1 MFKKVKNIISKTDRF
16 LYKKFGSDKSTKFLE
31 NIKEAR
37 IIFSQLNEAGK
48 EDKVRF
54 VGGCVRKSI
63 SGENIEDIEDI
74 DLATILEPDEVKK
87 RLNGRDIKVIET
99 GISHG
104 TVTAIL
110 NNKKFEITT
119 LRKDVSTDG
128 RHADVEFTS
137 NWEEDASRRD
147 FTINAIYADIEGRIF
162 DPLNG
167 ISDLQNGIIKFIGS
181 PKERIQEDYLRILR
195 YFRFFIQYSKT
206 DHDQEII
213 RSIKQY
219 INGINKISNERIL
232 DELKKIITLK
242 NVYSLFFHDPSKEII
257 LNIFPQF
264 NYYERLKIISSLN
277 QKLKDKYDDHLI
289 LGILILDQTNN
300 YEYFCHKYKTS
311 NSIKNRF
318 KNISVNFESLK
329 SKKFYSETN
338 IKKLI
343 YLSNKDYVRD
353 LLLFSICINNK
364 IKILNIEKLIDYI
377 ANCKIPKFP
386 ISGSYLKKHGYETGQ
401 VLGKKLKSLEE
412 KWIENNF
419 IIEKKTVEESLD
431 KVSKN

>member
-1 MFKKVKNIISKTDRF
+1 MLKKIKNIVLKTDRL
-16 LYKKFGSDKSTKFLE
+16 LYKKFGSDKSTKPLE

-37 IIFSQLNEAGK
+37 IIFSQLNEIGK
-48 EDKVRF
+48 ESEVRF
-54 VGGCVRKSI
+54 VGGCVRKAI
-63 SGENIEDIEDI
+63 CGEDIDDI
-74 DLATILEPDEVKK
+74 DLATSLKPDEVKK
-87 RLNGRDIKVIET
+87 RLNKKDIKVIDT

-104 TVTAIL
+104 TITAIL
-110 NNKKFEITT
+110 NKKKFEITT

-128 RHADVEFTS
+128 RHANVEFTS
-137 NWEEDASRRD
+137 NWERDASRRD
-147 FTINAIYADIEGRIF
+147 FTINAIYTDIEGRIF

-195 YFRFFIQYSKT
+195 YFRFFIQYGKT
-206 DHDQEII
+206 DHEQDII

-219 INGINKISNERIL
+219 INGINKISNERIF
-232 DELKKIITLK
+232 DELKKIIALK
-242 NVYSLFFHDPSKEII
+242 NVYSLFSHDPSKEII

-264 NYYERLKIISSLN
+264 KYYERLKIINNLN
-277 QKLKDKYDDHLI
+277 KKLSNKYDNHLI
-289 LGILILDQTNN
+289 LSALILDQTNN

-318 KNISVNFESLK
+318 KNISVNFENLK
-329 SKKFYSETN
+329 SKKFYLKEN

-353 LLLFSICINNK
+353 LLLFSICTNNK
-364 IKILNIEKLIDYI
+364 IKILDIEKLIDYV
-377 ANCKIPKFP
+377 ATCKIPKFP
-386 ISGSYLKKHGYETGQ
+386 ISGDYLKKHGYETGE

-412 KWIENNF
+412 KWIENDF
-419 IIEKKTVEESLD
+419 IIEKKTIEKSLD
-431 KVSKN
+431 KVNQS

>member
-1 MFKKVKNIISKTDRF
+1 MLKKIKNIVLKTDRL
-16 LYKKFGSDKSTKFLE
+16 LYKKFGSDKSTKPLE

-37 IIFSQLNEAGK
+37 IIFSQLNEIGK
-48 EDKVRF
+48 ESKVRF
-54 VGGCVRKSI
+54 VGGCVRKAI
-63 SGENIEDIEDI
+63 CGEDIDDI
-74 DLATILEPDEVKK
+74 DLATSLKPDEVKK
-87 RLNGRDIKVIET
+87 RLNKKDIKVIDT

-104 TVTAIL
+104 TITAIL
-110 NNKKFEITT
+110 NKKKFEITT

-128 RHADVEFTS
+128 RHANVEFTS
-137 NWEEDASRRD
+137 NWERDASRRD
-147 FTINAIYADIEGRIF
+147 FTINAIYTDIEGRIF

-206 DHDQEII
+206 DHEQDNI

-219 INGINKISNERIL
+219 INGINKISNERIF

-242 NVYSLFFHDPSKEII
+242 NVYSLFSHDPSKEII

-264 NYYERLKIISSLN
+264 KYYERLKIINNLN
-277 QKLKDKYDDHLI
+277 KKLRNKYDNHLI
-289 LGILILDQTNN
+289 LSALILDQTNN
-300 YEYFCHKYKTS
+300 YEYFFHKYKTS

-318 KNISVNFESLK
+318 KNISINFENLK
-329 SKKFYSETN
+329 SKKFYLKEN

-353 LLLFSICINNK
+353 LLLFSICTNNK
-364 IKILNIEKLIDYI
+364 IKILDIEKLIDYV
-377 ANCKIPKFP
+377 ATCKIPKFP
-386 ISGSYLKKHGYETGQ
+386 ISGDYLKKHGYETGE

-412 KWIENNF
+412 KWIENDF
-419 IIEKKTVEESLD
+419 IIEKKTIEKSLD
-431 KVSKN
+431 KVNQS

>member
-1 MFKKVKNIISKTDRF
+1 MLKKIKNIILNTDRF

-31 NIKEAR
+31 NIKEAQ
-37 IIFSQLNEAGK
+37 IIFSHLNEIGK
-48 EDKVRF
+48 ESRVRF
-54 VGGCVRKSI
+54 VGGCVRKAICS
-63 SGENIEDIEDI
+63 ENIDDI
-74 DLATILEPDEVKK
+74 DLATSLEPDEVKK
-87 RLNGRDIKVIET
+87 KLHKEDIKVIDT

-110 NNKKFEITT
+110 NKKKFEITT
-119 LRKDVSTDG
+119 LRKDISTDG
-128 RHADVEFTS
+128 RHANVEFTS
-137 NWEEDASRRD
+137 NWEQDASRRD
-147 FTINAIYADIEGRIF
+147 FTINAIYVDIEGRIF

-181 PKERIQEDYLRILR
+181 PDERIQEDYLRILR

-206 DHDQEII
+206 DHDQNII
-213 RSIKQY
+213 HSIKQY
-219 INGINKISNERIL
+219 INGINKISNERIFN
-232 DELKKIITLK
+232 ELGKIMMLK
-242 NVYSLFFHDPSKEII
+242 NVYSLFSHELSKEII

-264 NYYERLKIISSLN
+264 KYYERLKIFDSLN
-277 QKLKDKYDDHLI
+277 IKLRAKYDSYLI
-289 LGILILDQTNN
+289 LALLILDQTNN

-318 KNISVNFESLK
+318 KNISINFENLK
-329 SKKFYSETN
+329 NKKFYSEEN

-377 ANCKIPKFP
+377 ANCEIPKFP
-386 ISGSYLKKHGYETGQ
+386 ISGEYLKKHGYETGQ
-401 VLGKKLKSLEE
+401 ELGKKLKSLEE
-412 KWIENNF
+412 KWIANNF
-419 IIEKKTVEESLD
+419 ILEEEVIKKSLKKT
-431 KVSKN
+431 NQN